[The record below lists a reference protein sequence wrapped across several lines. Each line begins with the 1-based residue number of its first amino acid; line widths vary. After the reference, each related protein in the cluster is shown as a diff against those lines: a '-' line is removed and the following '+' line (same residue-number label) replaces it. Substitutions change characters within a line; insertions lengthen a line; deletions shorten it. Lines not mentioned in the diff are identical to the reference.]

1 MHDDLQAAIEDLVAE
16 FGRQVREVRETHA
29 QLREVT
35 ATVSDGNVTVTAG
48 PQGRIDE
55 ITFHPRVYS
64 RLSPSELAR
73 AVLDQVTKANTQV
86 AEESRVL
93 MAPLVP
99 EGMATEQLFG
109 GEFDLDGLLPDTP
122 FQGPTK
128 RGEAR

>member
-16 FGRQVREVRETHA
+16 FGRQVHQVRETHA

-64 RLSPSELAR
+64 RLSPSELAQ
-73 AVLDQVTKANTQV
+73 AVLDQVTKANAQV
-86 AEESRVL
+86 AEESRGL

-99 EGMATEQLFG
+99 EGMAAEQLFG
-109 GEFDLDGLLPDTP
+109 GEFDLDGLLPETP
-122 FQGPTK
+122 FRTP
-128 RGEAR
+128 REAR

>member
-16 FGRQVREVRETHA
+16 FGRQVSQVRETHA

-64 RLSPSELAR
+64 RLSPSELAQ
-73 AVLDQVTKANTQV
+73 AVLDQVTKANAQV
-86 AEESRVL
+86 AEDSRVL

-99 EGMATEQLFG
+99 EGMAAEQLFG
-109 GEFDLDGLLPDTP
+109 GEFDLDGLLPETP
-122 FQGPTK
+122 FRTP
-128 RGEAR
+128 REAR

>member
-16 FGRQVREVRETHA
+16 FGRQVRQVRETHA

-55 ITFHPRVYS
+55 ITFHPRVYR
-64 RLSPSELAR
+64 RLSPSELAQ
-73 AVLDQVTKANTQV
+73 AVLDQVAKANTQV

-99 EGMATEQLFG
+99 EGMAAEQLFG
-109 GEFDLDGLLPDTP
+109 GEFDLDGLLPETP
-122 FQGPTK
+122 FRTPAK
-128 RGEAR
+128 RREAR